1 MGSKGYANLALRPE
15 KPATRDFRNLQTENG
30 ANEMPTPTFIYTL
43 GRQLVKKV
51 LLYIFYKFP
60 MLGSCSTAQQPGKLS
75 ENKTFSTSCRPRLY
89 M

>member
-51 LLYIFYKFP
+51 LLYIF
-60 MLGSCSTAQQPGKLS
+60 
-75 ENKTFSTSCRPRLY
+75 
-89 M
+89 